1 MDVSDLVALIC
12 QTVLIGTESNRT
24 VPKNDSFIQSVQF
37 TFWIMKIFL
46 EAVNS
51 KIRGDVD

>member
-1 MDVSDLVALIC
+1 MDMSDLVALIC
-12 QTVLIGTESNRT
+12 QPVSISTESNRT
-24 VPKNDSFIQSVQF
+24 VPKNDSFIWTVQF